1 MYCYV
6 HVPLHVDHA
15 FKSDIPLYVA
25 LKSISCSVTS
35 NSEHIHYWAGV
46 RILLLVETW
55 LLFSIKATQLVI
67 RTALRVGRELCL
79 DICRILSASY
89 HSASKYT
96 DLSIFYWIQFWP

>member
-1 MYCYV
+1 MYMYCYV

-25 LKSISCSVTS
+25 LKNISCSVTS

-55 LLFSIKATQLVI
+55 
-67 RTALRVGRELCL
+67 
-79 DICRILSASY
+79 
-89 HSASKYT
+89 
-96 DLSIFYWIQFWP
+96 